1 MNDSIAIHGRVTVDN
16 SGEMRAA
23 LRSALRKKPAE
34 LRVDLSGLS
43 YTDTSGLATL
53 VEAFRTAN
61 TQETRLVL
69 VGIQGQPQYLLE
81 ITGLDR
87 LLDIA
92 RQGPNDE
99 CS

>member
-1 MNDSIAIHGRVTVDN
+1 VTVDN

-53 VEAFRTAN
+53 VEAFRTPNRQA
-61 TQETRLVL
+61 TRLVL
-69 VGIQGQPQYLLE
+69 AGIHGQLNELTESLKERPWNLVTIRQPV
-81 ITGLDR
+81 DR
-87 LLDIA
+87 KV
-92 RQGPNDE
+92 PK
-99 CS
+99 

>member
-1 MNDSIAIHGRVTVDN
+1 MNEIVAIHGRVTVDN

-23 LRSALRKKPAE
+23 LRSALRKRPAE

-61 TQETRLVL
+61 KQSTRLVL
-69 VGIQGQPQYLLE
+69 MGIHGQPQYLLE
-81 ITGLDR
+81 ITRLDR
-87 LLDIA
+87 LFDIA
-92 RQGPNDE
+92 GRGPNDE

>member
-23 LRSALRKKPAE
+23 LRSALRNKPAE
-34 LRVDLSGLS
+34 LQVDLSGLS

-61 TQETRLVL
+61 KQATRLVL
-69 VGIQGQPQYLLE
+69 AGIHGQPRYLLE
-81 ITGLDR
+81 ITRLDR
-87 LLDIA
+87 LFDIA
-92 RQGPNDE
+92 A
-99 CS
+99 

>member
-1 MNDSIAIHGRVTVDN
+1 
-16 SGEMRAA
+16 MRAA

-61 TQETRLVL
+61 QQTTRLVL
-69 VGIQGQPQYLLE
+69 AGIHGQPRYLLE
-81 ITGLDR
+81 ITRLDR
-87 LLDIA
+87 LFELAAQRCDH
-92 RQGPNDE
+92 E

>member
-1 MNDSIAIHGRVTVDN
+1 MNEIVAIHGRVTVDN

-34 LRVDLSGLS
+34 LWVDLSGLS

-61 TQETRLVL
+61 KQSTRLVL
-69 VGIQGQPQYLLE
+69 MGIHGQPQYLLE
-81 ITGLDR
+81 ITRLDR
-87 LLDIA
+87 LFRLRGTGA
-92 RQGPNDE
+92 K
-99 CS
+99 

>member
-1 MNDSIAIHGRVTVDN
+1 MVAIHGRVTVDN

-34 LRVDLSGLS
+34 LRVDLSGLA

-61 TQETRLVL
+61 QQSTRLVL
-69 VGIQGQPQYLLE
+69 AVTHGQPLYLLE
-81 ITGLDR
+81 ITRLDR
-87 LLDIA
+87 LFGIA
-92 RQGPNDE
+92 ASRCNDE
-99 CS
+99 SS

>member
-1 MNDSIAIHGRVTVDN
+1 MNDFVAIHGRVTVDN

-23 LRSALRKKPAE
+23 LQSALRKKPAE

-61 TQETRLVL
+61 KQGTRLIL
-69 VGIQGQPQYLLE
+69 AGIHGQPQYFME
-81 ITGLDR
+81 ISRLDR
-87 LLDIA
+87 LFNIA
-92 RQGPNDE
+92 TKGSDDE
-99 CS
+99 SS